1 MLPLARKTQ
10 VLRRGGG
17 EGRKR
22 RLKQFYRKKN
32 MVFDKTKTNMREFKY
47 FAFISVDGPKPKDL
61 AMKGRRSD
69 NEEDMGFA
77 M

>member
-1 MLPLARKTQ
+1 
-10 VLRRGGG
+10 
-17 EGRKR
+17 
-22 RLKQFYRKKN
+22 